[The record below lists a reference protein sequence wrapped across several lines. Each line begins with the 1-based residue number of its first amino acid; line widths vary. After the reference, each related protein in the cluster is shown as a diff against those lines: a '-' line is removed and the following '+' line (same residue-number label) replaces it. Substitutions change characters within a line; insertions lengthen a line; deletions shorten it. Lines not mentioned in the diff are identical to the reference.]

1 MEILKLILD
10 VSKQNV
16 KDEECGIA
24 LLESEFHNW
33 LFIENESAQ
42 SAMEN
47 EIKGSKEY
55 SLGQFLKDMKKSG
68 ILIILQRPQSRDYI
82 F

>member
-1 MEILKLILD
+1 MEILKFVLD

-16 KDEECGIA
+16 KDEESA
-24 LLESEFHNW
+24 NLEW
-33 LFIENESAQ
+33 LFRYNESAQ
-42 SAMEN
+42 SAMKN

-68 ILIILQRPQSRDYI
+68 ILIIL
-82 F
+82 

>member
-1 MEILKLILD
+1 MEILKLILN

-16 KDEECGIA
+16 KDEESGTA
-24 LLESEFHNW
+24 LLESEFHKW

-42 SAMEN
+42 SAMKN

-55 SLGQFLKDMKKSG
+55 SLGQFLKDLKKSG
-68 ILIILQRPQSRDYI
+68 IFIIL
-82 F
+82 

>member
-10 VSKQNV
+10 VSKQNLGV
-16 KDEECGIA
+16 GDEDCGIA

-42 SAMEN
+42 SAMVN

-68 ILIILQRPQSRDYI
+68 ILIIL
-82 F
+82 